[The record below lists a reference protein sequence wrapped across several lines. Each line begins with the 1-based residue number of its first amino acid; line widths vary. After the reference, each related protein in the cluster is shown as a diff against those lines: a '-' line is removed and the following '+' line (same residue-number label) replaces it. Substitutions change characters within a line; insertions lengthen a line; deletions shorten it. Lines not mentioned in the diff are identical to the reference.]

1 MKTEQSLEE
10 IQTRMLDT
18 EKLMYCYECGICT
31 GSCPVVWMDPKL
43 HNPRI
48 LLRKIV
54 FDFKEA
60 SNDTGLWMCM
70 QCYRCHDRCPQ
81 KVNLP
86 EIFLSIRDLI
96 AEQNCLPDLTG
107 KLEEVLKLVSEE
119 TPLASV
125 YGWLC
130 FRPREVQDKR
140 TKVDEVAIDALEHFI
155 ADRKKEKI
163 LPIPKTSREKIAII
177 GSGPAGLTAAGELVG
192 MGYPV
197 TVFESLPELGGM
209 LRVGLPNFRF
219 PKEALDVD
227 INYIKNLGVEFKT
240 GVSVGKDVTIEGL
253 LKEGYKAIFIA
264 TGAHKSMK
272 LNIEGEKLEGVI
284 QALDLLKDFNN
295 GKAIYLGGSVAVI
308 GCGNV
313 AIDAARTALR
323 LGAKDVNI
331 LYRRS
336 REEMPAMPLEVKE
349 AENEG
354 VKINFLVAPKKILG
368 KDGHVNG
375 VECIRMKLG
384 PPDETG
390 RKRPVPIENSEFTVQ
405 AKSVILAT
413 GESPDIS
420 FIPKE
425 LESTKQNTIE
435 VDPFNLET
443 SMPGIYA
450 GGDVVSGPASAIEA
464 IVAGKRAAA
473 SIACYLKGL
482 GD

>member
-1 MKTEQSLEE
+1 MKTETKQFLKETQANLLEN
-10 IQTRMLDT
+10 

-31 GSCPVVWMDPKL
+31 GSCPIVWMDPKH

-54 FDFKEA
+54 FDLKEA

-70 QCYRCHDRCPQ
+70 QCYRCRDRCPQ
-81 KVNLP
+81 KVDLP
-86 EIFLSIRDLI
+86 EIFLSIRDLV
-96 AEQNCLPDLTG
+96 AEQDLLPNLTG
-107 KLEEVLKLVSEE
+107 KLEEVLKVISEE
-119 TPLASV
+119 VPLASV

-130 FRPREVQDKR
+130 FRPNEVQNQR
-140 TKVDEVAIDALEHFI
+140 KVDKLATEALENFMTG
-155 ADRKKEKI
+155 RKKEKAVS
-163 LPIPKTSREKIAII
+163 IPKTSRKKIAII
-177 GSGPAGLTAAGELVG
+177 GSGPAGLTAAGELVK

-240 GVSVGKDVTIEGL
+240 GTSVGKDVTVERL
-253 LKEGYKAIFIA
+253 LKEGYKAVFIA
-264 TGAHKSMK
+264 TGAHKGMK
-272 LNIEGEKLEGVI
+272 PNIEGEKLEGVI
-284 QALDLLKDFNN
+284 QALDLLKNFNE
-295 GKAIYLGGSVAVI
+295 GKKVNFGGSVAVI

-313 AIDAARTALR
+313 AIDVARTAIR

-331 LYRRS
+331 LYRRTKD
-336 REEMPAMPLEVKE
+336 EMSAIPMEVKE
-349 AENEG
+349 AEREG
-354 VKINFLVAPKKILG
+354 VKFNFLVAPKKIQG
-368 KDGHVNG
+368 KDGCVSG
-375 VECIRMKLG
+375 VECIRMQLG
-384 PPDETG
+384 APDETG
-390 RKRPVPIENSEFTVQ
+390 RKRPVPIENSEFTVE
-405 AKSVILAT
+405 AKTVILAI

-425 LESTKQNTIE
+425 LESTTRNTIE
-435 VDPFNLET
+435 VNPFTLET

-464 IVAGKRAAA
+464 IAAGKRAAA
-473 SIACYLKGL
+473 SIDSYLKG
-482 GD
+482 